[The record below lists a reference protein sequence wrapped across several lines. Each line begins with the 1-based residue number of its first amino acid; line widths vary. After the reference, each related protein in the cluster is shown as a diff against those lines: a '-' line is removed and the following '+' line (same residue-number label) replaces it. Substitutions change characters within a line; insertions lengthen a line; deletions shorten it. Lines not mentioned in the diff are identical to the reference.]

1 MRDTEIIASGK
12 RLFNTE
18 IMALEITKNA
28 LDERFV
34 DIVKLIV
41 NCKGKVII
49 TGMGKP
55 GHIGTKISATMS
67 SLGTPSFF
75 LHPAEAQHGDLGMV
89 RNDDVVI
96 AISFSGESEEVTKLI
111 PSLKIIGATLV
122 GISGNPKSTLIQN
135 SDYSFVFPPFKE
147 ACTMNLAPT
156 SSTTVALA
164 FGDALAVCA
173 SEIYGFNE
181 ENFALFHPAGSLG
194 KKLLYTVGDIMHTG
208 EENPVVGM
216 GALLRDAILVMS
228 KKALGI
234 VNIVDGDTLKG
245 VFTDGDLR
253 RALSNDKIDVYTADI
268 DTLMSKNPMII
279 QSNVLAVEALK
290 KMNDNNISA
299 LPVVDNGILRG
310 TIRINDIISSGIVL

>member
-1 MRDTEIIASGK
+1 
-12 RLFNTE
+12 
-18 IMALEITKNA
+18 
-28 LDERFV
+28 
-34 DIVKLIV
+34 
-41 NCKGKVII
+41 
-49 TGMGKP
+49 
-55 GHIGTKISATMS
+55 
-67 SLGTPSFF
+67 
-75 LHPAEAQHGDLGMV
+75 
-89 RNDDVVI
+89 
-96 AISFSGESEEVTKLI
+96 
-111 PSLKIIGATLV
+111 
-122 GISGNPKSTLIQN
+122 
-135 SDYSFVFPPFKE
+135 
-147 ACTMNLAPT
+147 MNLAPT